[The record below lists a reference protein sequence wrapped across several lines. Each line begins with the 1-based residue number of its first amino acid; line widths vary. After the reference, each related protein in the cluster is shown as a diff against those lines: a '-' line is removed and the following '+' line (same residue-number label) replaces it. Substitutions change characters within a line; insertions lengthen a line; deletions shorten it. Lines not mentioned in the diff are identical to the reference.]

1 MDEGLVFWVIL
12 LAVAA
17 LQAISR
23 KKRKPG
29 QPGQKPPGLARPRPS
44 PPQARERVTA
54 SSGPTQASSR
64 PDQDDGDE
72 EPSEGMI
79 PQDVWAEI
87 LGLARGD
94 PQRAEPD
101 PPPEVV
107 PIPASREE
115 MPREGQLREE
125 SPRQERSA
133 ASTAPREEPV
143 RVASRQFPSS
153 HGANAVLHQSK
164 PGDYE
169 SRLAVSRSPPGDYE
183 SRLAVSR
190 SPARDSGEGETVGIR
205 AELFGSGSAG
215 DLRKAII
222 LSEVLGPPH
231 ALKEEGG

>member
-1 MDEGLVFWVIL
+1 MVFWVIL
-12 LAVAA
+12 IAIAG
-17 LQAISR
+17 LQAIAR
-23 KKRKPG
+23 KKKGKPG
-29 QPGQKPPGLARPRPS
+29 QPDQKPPGLARPRPA
-44 PPQARERVTA
+44 PPQARDRVTA

-64 PDQDDGDE
+64 PAQEDGDD
-72 EPSEGMI
+72 EPSEGMV

-107 PIPASREE
+107 PIPGSREE
-115 MPREGQLREE
+115 RPQEDQLREDP
-125 SPRQERSA
+125 PRQEGSA
-133 ASTAPREEPV
+133 ASVAPREEPV
-143 RVASRQFPSS
+143 RVAQRHFPSS
-153 HGANAVLHQSK
+153 HGANAVLHQSE
-164 PGDYE
+164 PGDFE
-169 SRLAVSRSPPGDYE
+169 SRLAVSRPSSRDFE

-190 SPARDSGEGETVGIR
+190 PSSRDLGEGETEGTR
-205 AELFGSGSAG
+205 AELFGSGSPG

>member
-12 LAVAA
+12 FAVVV
-17 LQAISR
+17 LQGIGR

-29 QPGQKPPGLARPRPS
+29 QPGQKPPGLPATRPT
-44 PPQARERVTA
+44 PPQARERATA
-54 SSGPTQASSR
+54 SSPPTQAPSR
-64 PDQDDGDE
+64 PSQDEGDD

-101 PPPEVV
+101 PPPEAV
-107 PIPASREE
+107 PIPGSREE
-115 MPREGQLREE
+115 RPREEP
-125 SPRQERSA
+125 SRQERQV
-133 ASTAPREEPV
+133 ASVAPREEPV
-143 RVASRQFPSS
+143 RVSSREFPSS

-169 SRLAVSRSPPGDYE
+169 SRLAVSRP
-183 SRLAVSR
+183 
-190 SPARDSGEGETVGIR
+190 PARDSGEVETVGIR

-231 ALKEEGG
+231 ALKEEGE